1 MMNFSMNSA
10 MNAMNAV
17 GASAGKVAANGATLD
32 AAAAPDGAQPGIAA
46 APQPAA
52 QVLPF
57 QQWIALGDVAPG
69 TDAAL
74 PVDGAVPEAAT
85 QAPGADQPDD
95 TSAQDTVAIDA
106 ALAALSVITPQ
117 AAPAALP
124 AMMMAMP
131 GAKPGAANDGANVG
145 ANAAAVTSAAPAT
158 DALLALD
165 AEPQAAARGAADAA
179 ALPLP
184 AAAPAAPRTDAAV
197 AQALPAAA
205 PPATAGA
212 APAHAAPALDAAPAD
227 GAEPTPTGATTTGV
241 AGAASQPAAT
251 RGADSVTLAGPPTAW
266 RQTLQEALGDRLQ
279 LQLGRGMEQATIRL
293 EPPMLGRIEISV
305 RHSGGNLEVSIAA
318 SNSEVLRQL
327 NTVSDSLR
335 NDLAGRQYSNVSVNV
350 SETPRAQSTAQA
362 GNQPSG
368 QPGADAGGRG
378 RQQSEEEQRQR
389 TPGLA
394 LNDTGD
400 AGSLFSM
407 NNRD

>member
-17 GASAGKVAANGATLD
+17 GASAGKVAANGAPLD
-32 AAAAPDGAQPGIAA
+32 AAQAPDGAQPGMPADAA
-46 APQPAA
+46 AQPAA

-57 QQWIALGDVAPG
+57 QQWISLGAVPSE
-69 TDAAL
+69 TDEAL
-74 PVDGAVPEAAT
+74 PVDGAAPEATPHELA
-85 QAPGADQPDD
+85 ADQPDD
-95 TSAQDTVAIDA
+95 TAAQDAVAIDA

-117 AAPAALP
+117 AAPAAMP

-131 GAKPGAANDGANVG
+131 GAKPGAANDGA
-145 ANAAAVTSAAPAT
+145 APAATPVAAPAM
-158 DALLALD
+158 DVALD
-165 AEPQAAARGAADAA
+165 VEALPQAAARSAADT
-179 ALPLP
+179 LPLP
-184 AAAPAAPRTDAAV
+184 AAPRADLAV
-197 AQALPAAA
+197 AQALPATATAAATQTAPAAPAAA
-205 PPATAGA
+205 PPAAGA
-212 APAHAAPALDAAPAD
+212 TLDAAPAD
-227 GAEPTPTGATTTGV
+227 GAEPAPTTATTIGV
-241 AGAASQPAAT
+241 ASAASQPAAA
-251 RGADSVTLAGPPTAW
+251 RGADSVVLAGPPTAW

-279 LQLGRGMEQATIRL
+279 LQLGRGAEQATIRL
-293 EPPMLGRIEISV
+293 EPPMLGRIDISV

-378 RQQSEEEQRQR
+378 RQQEQQEQRQR

-394 LNDTGD
+394 LNDAGD

>member
-74 PVDGAVPEAAT
+74 PVDGAVPEAAP

-117 AAPAALP
+117 AAPTALP

-131 GAKPGAANDGANVG
+131 GAKPGAANDGANVA

-227 GAEPTPTGATTTGV
+227 GAEPTPTSATGV

-394 LNDTGD
+394 LNDAGD